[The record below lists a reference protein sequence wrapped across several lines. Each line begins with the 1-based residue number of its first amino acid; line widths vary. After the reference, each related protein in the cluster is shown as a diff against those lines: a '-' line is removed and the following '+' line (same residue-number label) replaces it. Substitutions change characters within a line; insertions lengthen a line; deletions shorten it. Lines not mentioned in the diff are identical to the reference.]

1 MSDIDRPEDP
11 AAHHGPDESGDSG
24 EGEQR
29 AQPSPFTGTP
39 LEQLMAAFTSGQGGT
54 SGLPDLNAVMAQL
67 QRVFASHDGSVNWEL
82 AKDIARSAVAQTK
95 DPTPTAADRT
105 AVEDAMRLA
114 ELWLDTATG
123 FPAASSQSEAW
134 SRAEWVEATMP
145 VWERLVEPVAG
156 SVVAAMGKAVPSE
169 TQAMAA
175 PLMTMLSQAGGAMF
189 GSQVGQ
195 AVGGLATEVFT
206 ASEIGLPLGP
216 AGRAAILPVNAREFG
231 DGLGLAEPDVLLYLA
246 LRECAAQRLF
256 KHVPWLQAHL
266 FGAVEEFGRGITI
279 DLSAIEQAI
288 GDVDPA
294 NPEALQEAFNGG
306 LFEPQQTP
314 GQQAAL
320 VRLETALALV
330 EGWIDDVVGQAT
342 EGRMPAAGPLHEAMR
357 RRRASGGPAE
367 QTFSALVGLE
377 LRPRRLRD
385 AATLWG
391 AVRTQGGA
399 EARDAVWAH
408 PDLMPGPA
416 ELDDP
421 LGFAQAEPPEQ
432 EVIDA
437 EFDAALAD
445 LLEQPDDHSGSPES
459 ESTTPDERSI
469 PPDPD
474 ADGSDERPEGSR

>member
-1 MSDIDRPEDP
+1 MSPADAKGVEDAMSDSDRPDDP
-11 AAHHGPDESGDSG
+11 SAADGPDEPD
-24 EGEQR
+24 R
-29 AQPSPFTGTP
+29 AEPGNPLNPFAGTP
-39 LEQLMAAFTSGQGGT
+39 LEQLMSAFTGGT
-54 SGLPDLNAVMAQL
+54 AGAGELPDLNAVIGQL
-67 QRVFASHDGSVNWEL
+67 QRLFASHEGSVNWEL
-82 AKDIARSAVAQTK
+82 ATDIARSAVAQTK
-95 DPTPTAADRT
+95 DPTPSAADRT
-105 AVEDAMRLA
+105 SVEEAVRLA

-123 FPAASSQSEAW
+123 FPAASSQAEAW

-145 VWERLVEPVAG
+145 VWRRLVEPVAG
-156 SVVAAMGKAVPSE
+156 SVVTAMEKAVPGDA
-169 TQAMAA
+169 QPMAA
-175 PLMTMLSQAGGAMF
+175 PLMTMLTQAGGAMF

-216 AGRAAILPVNAREFG
+216 AGHAAILPANAREFG
-231 DGLGLAEPDVLLYLA
+231 DGLGLEEPDVLLYLA

-256 KHVPWLQAHL
+256 KHVPWLQSHL

-314 GQQAAL
+314 AQQAAL

-330 EGWIDDVVGQAT
+330 EGWIDEVVGQAT
-342 EGRMPAAGPLHEAMR
+342 DERMPAAGPLHEAIR

-391 AVRTQGGA
+391 ALRSAKGVD
-399 EARDAVWAH
+399 ARDAVWDH
-408 PDLMPGPA
+408 PDLLPEPA
-416 ELDDP
+416 DLDDP
-421 LGFAQAEPPEQ
+421 LGFVANEPAEGTISD
-432 EVIDA
+432 V
-437 EFDAALAD
+437 EFDSAVAE
-445 LLEQPDDHSGSPES
+445 LLDDSEDSGRAPDQPEDG
-459 ESTTPDERSI
+459 
-469 PPDPD
+469 D
-474 ADGSDERPEGSR
+474 ADPGDR

>member
-1 MSDIDRPEDP
+1 MSDVDRPDP
-11 AAHHGPDESGDSG
+11 SADDGRDESHPGGDPGPGS
-24 EGEQR
+24 R
-29 AQPSPFTGTP
+29 PNPFAGTP
-39 LEQLMAAFTSGQGGT
+39 LEQLMSAFTSGQGA
-54 SGLPDLNAVMAQL
+54 LPDLNALMAQM
-67 QRVFASHDGSVNWEL
+67 QRVFAGQDGSVNWEV
-82 AKDIARSAVAQTK
+82 AKDVARSAVAQTK
-95 DPTPTAADRT
+95 DPTPSAVDRT
-105 AVEDAMRLA
+105 AVDDAVRLA

-123 FPAASSQSEAW
+123 FPSATSQAEAW

-216 AGRAAILPVNAREFG
+216 AGRAAILPANAREFG
-231 DGLGLAEPDVLLYLA
+231 KGLGLDESDVLLYLA

-256 KHVPWLQAHL
+256 SHVPWLQSHL

-294 NPEALQEAFNGG
+294 NPEALQDALNGG
-306 LFEPQQTP
+306 LFEPRQTP

-330 EGWIDDVVGQAT
+330 EGWVDDVVGQAT
-342 EGRMPAAGPLHEAMR
+342 DGRMPAAGPLHEAIR

-367 QTFSALVGLE
+367 QTFSALVGLQ

-391 AVRTQGGA
+391 ALRSKHGV

-408 PDLMPGPA
+408 PDLLPSPSD
-416 ELDDP
+416 LDDP
-421 LGFAQAEPPEQ
+421 LGFAQADPPEQ
-432 EVIDA
+432 EMSDA
-437 EFDAALAD
+437 AFDAALAD
-445 LLEQPDDHSGSPES
+445 LLEQPEDESSLPEPPVDEPDDS
-459 ESTTPDERSI
+459 
-469 PPDPD
+469 
-474 ADGSDERPEGSR
+474 AEGSR

>member
-1 MSDIDRPEDP
+1 MSDVDRPDP
-11 AAHHGPDESGDSG
+11 SPDDGRDESRSGDPG
-24 EGEQR
+24 
-29 AQPSPFTGTP
+29 PNPFAGTP
-39 LEQLMAAFTSGQGGT
+39 LEQLMSAFTSGQGAT
-54 SGLPDLNAVMAQL
+54 PDLNALMAQM
-67 QRVFASHDGSVNWEL
+67 QRVFAGHDGSVNWGL
-82 AKDIARSAVAQTK
+82 AKDVARSAVAQTQ
-95 DPTPTAADRT
+95 DPTPSAVDRT
-105 AVEDAMRLA
+105 AVEDAVRLA

-123 FPAASSQSEAW
+123 FPSAASHAEAW

-156 SVVAAMGKAVPSE
+156 SVVAAMGKAVPGE

-175 PLMTMLSQAGGAMF
+175 PLMTMLSQAGGALF

-216 AGRAAILPVNAREFG
+216 AGRAAILPANAREFG
-231 DGLGLAEPDVLLYLA
+231 EGLGLDESDVLLYLA

-256 KHVPWLQAHL
+256 KSVSWLESHL

-279 DLSAIEQAI
+279 DLSHIEQAI

-294 NPEALQEAFNGG
+294 NPEALQDALNGG
-306 LFEPQQTP
+306 LFEPRQTP

-342 EGRMPAAGPLHEAMR
+342 DGRMPAAGPLHEAIR

-367 QTFSALVGLE
+367 QTFSALVGLQ

-391 AVRTQGGA
+391 SVRSKHGV

-408 PDLMPGPA
+408 PDLLPSPSD
-416 ELDDP
+416 LDDP
-421 LGFAQAEPPEQ
+421 LGFAQADRPDHEMS
-432 EVIDA
+432 DA
-437 EFDAALAD
+437 AFDAALAD
-445 LLEQPDDHSGSPES
+445 LLEQPADES
-459 ESTTPDERSI
+459 SL
-469 PPDPD
+469 PDPP
-474 ADGSDERPEGSR
+474 ADESSLPDPPADEPDDSAEGSG